1 MTEPF
6 DLNAALA
13 EAYIKWQETY
23 LTRMLLPPT
32 ERTADFCD
40 RICCT
45 AFMEGAKTVQG
56 MVQQAFIESLAE
68 TMK

>member
-1 MTEPF
+1 MTEPL

-40 RICCT
+40 RMCCI
-45 AFMEGAKTVQG
+45 AFMEGARTVQS
-56 MVQQAFIESLAE
+56 MMQQALMEAVAE
-68 TMK
+68 TMR